1 MMMALLM
8 LMLTNTMVRVTMMM
22 VNMSMMKVMI
32 SHLALWPTRSIIC
45 LDAFTFN
52 ATLDAMMRRAFDD
65 YGRHIGEEDGNVE
78 DGDQDDV
85 AVEYDDTT

>member
-8 LMLTNTMVRVTMMM
+8 LMLTNMMMM

-65 YGRHIGEEDGNVE
+65 NGRHIDYG
-78 DGDQDDV
+78 GDQDDV
-85 AVEYDDTT
+85 DVEYDDTT

>member
-1 MMMALLM
+1 
-8 LMLTNTMVRVTMMM
+8 MM

-65 YGRHIGEEDGNVE
+65 NGRHIDDDV
-78 DGDQDDV
+78 DQDDV
-85 AVEYDDTT
+85 DVEYEDTTQKFSGLLLRGERLRAPWFPTVADTK

>member
-1 MMMALLM
+1 MMVALLM
-8 LMLTNTMVRVTMMM
+8 LMLTNIMMM
-22 VNMSMMKVMI
+22 VNMTMMKVMI

-65 YGRHIGEEDGNVE
+65 NGRHIDDG
-78 DGDQDDV
+78 GDQDDV
-85 AVEYDDTT
+85 DVEYDDTT

>member
-1 MMMALLM
+1 MMMTLMM
-8 LMLTNTMVRVTMMM
+8 LMLTNMMVRVTMMM
-22 VNMSMMKVMI
+22 VNMTMMKVMI

-65 YGRHIGEEDGNVE
+65 NGRHIDDG
-78 DGDQDDV
+78 GDQDDDV
-85 AVEYDDTT
+85 DVEYDDTT

>member
-8 LMLTNTMVRVTMMM
+8 LMLTNMMMM

-65 YGRHIGEEDGNVE
+65 NGRHIDDDV
-78 DGDQDDV
+78 DQDDV
-85 AVEYDDTT
+85 DVEYEDTT

>member
-8 LMLTNTMVRVTMMM
+8 LMLTNMMMM

-65 YGRHIGEEDGNVE
+65 NGRHIDDG
-78 DGDQDDV
+78 GDQDDV
-85 AVEYDDTT
+85 DVEYDDTT

>member
-8 LMLTNTMVRVTMMM
+8 LMLTNIMVRVTMMM
-22 VNMSMMKVMI
+22 VKMTMMKVMI

-65 YGRHIGEEDGNVE
+65 NGRHIDDG
-78 DGDQDDV
+78 GDQDDV
-85 AVEYDDTT
+85 DVEYDDTT

>member
-8 LMLTNTMVRVTMMM
+8 LMLTNMMMM

-65 YGRHIGEEDGNVE
+65 NGRHIDDG
-78 DGDQDDV
+78 GDLV
-85 AVEYDDTT
+85 HCCIPVSLLIGG